1 MNCLHTWAT
10 PRVGHAEIAHEVE
23 LCECQFVTIIIDI
36 VHDATICVR
45 RKGLIGSTEDFRFTI
60 ADFGLSYRFS
70 MSARE
75 LGYNEWNPSSLT
87 RASAREG
94 SGTKS
99 SKHF

>member
-1 MNCLHTWAT
+1 MNCLRTWAT
-10 PRVGHAEIAHEVE
+10 PRVRHAEIAHEVE
-23 LCECQFVTIIIDI
+23 LCECQFVTIVIDI
-36 VHDATICVR
+36 VHDTAISVR
-45 RKGLIGSTEDFRFTI
+45 RKDLIGSTEDFRFII

-70 MSARE
+70 MSAPE

-99 SKHF
+99 GKHF